1 MLTPPGLKG
10 KQYRISGKAYPR
22 LARPGQKRRRVF
34 QVIGAVVALALIG
47 WGTVQLV
54 TVFGSKKKP
63 TAAADGH
70 CVRPATAKAAGD
82 AAKPSANPDASASAS
97 ASGPAASG
105 SAAPSASASAAA
117 SAAASLMALPAG
129 VPQPSTFTVNV
140 YNATSHAGLAG
151 ATAKLLAQRGF
162 KIGKVANAPAQLE
175 GKVTGTAQ
183 VMGAN
188 ASKAAMQ
195 LVGSEVSGAGTTTD
209 TRTDGSVDLVIGNGF
224 TALQSPAQ
232 AAQAL
237 SLAVNPSPSAGAH
250 C

>member
-70 CVRPATAKAAGD
+70 CVRPATARAAGD
-82 AAKPSANPDASASAS
+82 AAKPSASPDASAS

-105 SAAPSASASAAA
+105 SASAGASASAAP
-117 SAAASLMALPAG
+117 SLMALPAG

-140 YNATSHAGLAG
+140 YNATNHAGLAG
-151 ATAKLLAQRGF
+151 QTAKLLAQRGF
-162 KIGKVANAPAQLE
+162 KIGKVANAPAPLE

-195 LVGSEVSGAGTTTD
+195 LVGSEVSGASTAMD
-209 TRTDGSVDLVIGNGF
+209 TRTDGTVDLVIGNGF

-237 SLAVNPSPSAGAH
+237 TLAVNPSPTAGAR

>member
-34 QVIGAVVALALIG
+34 QVLGAVVALALIG

-54 TVFGSKKKP
+54 SVFGSKKKP
-63 TAAADGH
+63 VAAAGH
-70 CVRPATAKAAGD
+70 CVRPATAAAGD
-82 AAKPSANPDASASAS
+82 AAKSSASPHASASGSAAPGASASAS
-97 ASGPAASG
+97 AG
-105 SAAPSASASAAA
+105 ASAG
-117 SAAASLMALPAG
+117 ASLPPLPAG

-140 YNATSHAGLAG
+140 YNATNHPGLAG
-151 ATAKLLAQRGF
+151 QTAKLLAQRGF
-162 KIGKVANAPAQLE
+162 KIGKIANAPAPLE

-183 VMGAN
+183 VMGAI

-195 LVGSEVSGAGTTTD
+195 LVGSEVTGSTATND

-224 TALQSPAQ
+224 SALQSPAQ

-237 SLAVNPSPSAGAH
+237 ALAVSPSPVAGAH

>member
-34 QVIGAVVALALIG
+34 QVVGAVVALALIG

-63 TAAADGH
+63 TAAAGGH
-70 CVRPATAKAAGD
+70 CVRPTTASAAGD
-82 AAKPSANPDASASAS
+82 AAKSSVSPHAS
-97 ASGPAASG
+97 ASG
-105 SAAPSASASAAA
+105 AA
-117 SAAASLMALPAG
+117 SAAASGAPTNSGSAAASMLPLPAG
-129 VPQPSTFTVNV
+129 VPQPSTFTLNV
-140 YNATSHAGLAG
+140 YNATSHPGLAG
-151 ATAKLLAQRGF
+151 QTAKLLAQRGF
-162 KIGKVANAPAQLE
+162 KIGKIANAPAPLE
-175 GKVTGTAQ
+175 GKVVGTAQ
-183 VMGAN
+183 VMGATG
-188 ASKAAMQ
+188 SKAAMQ
-195 LVGSEVSGAGTTTD
+195 LVGSEITGATTAND

-224 TALQSPAQ
+224 TALLSPAQ

-237 SLAVNPSPSAGAH
+237 TLAVSPSPTAGAH